1 MNILQD
7 KKKLKIAIGAGVA
20 VIAVII
26 GIAGVSMRGKKK
38 LDNSPKVIVEPYE
51 SSTDLDKKTANGLSG
66 DNAVS
71 GSDTD
76 SENVETES
84 FDPNELSDGQGYAY
98 PNGDAETI
106 ADNSPE
112 EKMEET
118 ADVSEINDPNL
129 DEVVDEEGDGF
140 EYEVDTEME
149 KQDAE
154 AEKQV
159 SSNLGGSGEGLTG
172 NAATDYIFN
181 ELAERDR
188 AQEEMAARSGIG
200 Q

>member
-7 KKKLKIAIGAGVA
+7 KKKLGIAIGAGVA
-20 VIAVII
+20 VVAVII
-26 GIAGVSMRGKKK
+26 GIASVSMRGKKSA
-38 LDNSPKVIVEPYE
+38 DSPKVIVETYE
-51 SSTDLDKKTANGLSG
+51 GSTDLDKKTANGLGNGETVEGES
-66 DNAVS
+66 N
-71 GSDTD
+71 SDL
-76 SENVETES
+76 ETEP
-84 FDPNELSDGQGYAY
+84 FEKIDLSDGQGYAY

-112 EKMEET
+112 EKQEET
-118 ADVSEINDPNL
+118 ADVNEFSDPNL
-129 DEVVDEEGDGF
+129 DEVAEEDGDGF
-140 EYEVDTEME
+140 EYEVDPEME

-172 NAATDYIFN
+172 DAAVDYIFN

-188 AQEEMAARSGIG
+188 VQEEMAARSGIG
-200 Q
+200 E

>member
-7 KKKLKIAIGAGVA
+7 KKKLGIAIGAGVA

-38 LDNSPKVIVEPYE
+38 LADSPKVIVETYE
-51 SSTDLDKKTANGLSG
+51 GSTDLDKKTANRLGNGETIEGES
-66 DNAVS
+66 N
-71 GSDTD
+71 SDL
-76 SENVETES
+76 ETEP
-84 FDPNELSDGQGYAY
+84 FEKIDLSDGQGYAY
-98 PNGDAETI
+98 PNGDAETV

-112 EKMEET
+112 EKQEET
-118 ADVSEINDPNL
+118 ADVNEFSDPNL
-129 DEVVDEEGDGF
+129 DEVAEEDGDGF
-140 EYEVDTEME
+140 EYEVDSEME

-172 NAATDYIFN
+172 DAAVDYIFN

-188 AQEEMAARSGIG
+188 VQEEMAARSGIG
-200 Q
+200 E

>member
-7 KKKLKIAIGAGVA
+7 KKKLGIAIGAGVA
-20 VIAVII
+20 IIAVII
-26 GIAGVSMRGKKK
+26 GIASVSMRGKKSA
-38 LDNSPKVIVEPYE
+38 DSPKVTVETSE
-51 SSTDLDKKTANGLSG
+51 GSTALDKKTANGLGNGETADGES
-66 DNAVS
+66 N
-71 GSDTD
+71 SDL
-76 SENVETES
+76 ETEP
-84 FDPNELSDGQGYAY
+84 FEKIDLSDGQGYAY

-112 EKMEET
+112 EKQEET
-118 ADVSEINDPNL
+118 ADVNEFSDPNL
-129 DEVVDEEGDGF
+129 DEVAEEEGDGF
-140 EYEVDTEME
+140 EYEVDPEME

-172 NAATDYIFN
+172 DAAVDYIFN

-200 Q
+200 E

>member
-7 KKKLKIAIGAGVA
+7 KKKLGIAIGAGVA

-26 GIAGVSMRGKKK
+26 GIASVSMRGKKSA
-38 LDNSPKVIVEPYE
+38 DSPKVTVETSE
-51 SSTDLDKKTANGLSG
+51 GSTDLDKKTANGLENGETADGES
-66 DNAVS
+66 N
-71 GSDTD
+71 SDL
-76 SENVETES
+76 ETEP
-84 FDPNELSDGQGYAY
+84 FEKIDLSDGQGYAY

-112 EKMEET
+112 EKQEET
-118 ADVSEINDPNL
+118 ADVNEFSDPNL
-129 DEVVDEEGDGF
+129 DEVNEEEGDGF
-140 EYEVDTEME
+140 EYEVDPKME

-172 NAATDYIFN
+172 DAAVDYIFN

-200 Q
+200 E

>member
-7 KKKLKIAIGAGVA
+7 KKKLGIAIGAGVA

-26 GIAGVSMRGKKK
+26 GIASVSMRGKK
-38 LDNSPKVIVEPYE
+38 LADSQKVIVETYE
-51 SSTDLDKKTANGLSG
+51 GSTDLDKKTANGLDNNG
-66 DNAVS
+66 DTA
-71 GSDTD
+71 GSNSQD
-76 SENVETES
+76 SDSLETEA

-98 PNGDAETI
+98 PNGDAETV

-118 ADVSEINDPNL
+118 ADVSEFNDPNL

-140 EYEVDTEME
+140 EYEVDPEME

-154 AEKQV
+154 AESIAKT
-159 SSNLGGSGEGLTG
+159 NGGSGEGLTG
-172 NAATDYIFN
+172 DAAVDYIFN
-181 ELAERDR
+181 ELEERDR
-188 AQEEMAARSGIG
+188 VQAEMAARSGIG

>member
-7 KKKLKIAIGAGVA
+7 KKKLGIAIGAGVA

-26 GIAGVSMRGKKK
+26 GIAGLSMRGKKSA
-38 LDNSPKVIVEPYE
+38 DSPKTAVETIE
-51 SSTDLDKKTANGLSG
+51 GSTDLDKKTANGLDNNG
-66 DNAVS
+66 DTA
-71 GSDTD
+71 GSNSQD
-76 SENVETES
+76 SENLEKES

-98 PNGDAETI
+98 PNGDAETV

-118 ADVSEINDPNL
+118 ADVSEFNDPNL

-140 EYEVDTEME
+140 EYEVDPEMQ

-154 AEKQV
+154 AESVAKA
-159 SSNLGGSGEGLTG
+159 NGGGNGEGLTG
-172 NAATDYIFN
+172 DAAVDYIFN
-181 ELAERDR
+181 ELEERDR
-188 AQEEMAARSGIG
+188 VQADMAARSGIG

>member
-7 KKKLKIAIGAGVA
+7 KKKLGIAIGAGVA

-26 GIAGVSMRGKKK
+26 GIASLSMRGKKSI
-38 LDNSPKVIVEPYE
+38 DSPKAGVETVVD
-51 SSTDLDKKTANGLSG
+51 STDLDKKTANGLDG
-66 DNAVS
+66 GETANADNS
-71 GSDTD
+71 D
-76 SENVETES
+76 SEKLETES

-98 PNGDAETI
+98 PNGDAETV

-118 ADVSEINDPNL
+118 ADVSEFNDPNL

-140 EYEVDTEME
+140 EYEVDHEMQ

-154 AEKQV
+154 AESVAKA
-159 SSNLGGSGEGLTG
+159 NGGGNGEGLTG
-172 NAATDYIFN
+172 DAAVDYIFN
-181 ELAERDR
+181 ELEERDR
-188 AQEEMAARSGIG
+188 VQADMAARSGIG

>member
-7 KKKLKIAIGAGVA
+7 KKKLGIAIGAGVA
-20 VIAVII
+20 VIAIII
-26 GIAGVSMRGKKK
+26 GIVGVYMRGNKSA
-38 LDNSPKVIVEPYE
+38 DSPKVTVETSE
-51 SSTDLDKKTANGLSG
+51 GSTNLDKKTANGL
-66 DNAVS
+66 DNNGETLDS
-71 GSDTD
+71 NNQD
-76 SENVETES
+76 SEKLETES

-98 PNGDAETI
+98 PNGDAETV

-140 EYEVDTEME
+140 EYEVDPEME

-154 AEKQV
+154 AESVAKA
-159 SSNLGGSGEGLTG
+159 NGGSGEGLTG
-172 NAATDYIFN
+172 DAAVDYIFN

-188 AQEEMAARSGIG
+188 VQEEMAARSGIG

>member
-38 LDNSPKVIVEPYE
+38 LADSPKVIVEPYE
-51 SSTDLDKKTANGLSG
+51 SSTDLDKKTANGLNG
-66 DNAVS
+66 DNAVI

-106 ADNSPE
+106 TDNSPE

-140 EYEVDTEME
+140 EYEVDPEME

>member
-7 KKKLKIAIGAGVA
+7 KKKLGIAIGAGVA

-26 GIAGVSMRGKKK
+26 GIASVSMRGKK
-38 LDNSPKVIVEPYE
+38 LADSPKTAVETIE
-51 SSTDLDKKTANGLSG
+51 GSTDLDKKTANGLDNNG
-66 DNAVS
+66 DTA
-71 GSDTD
+71 GSNSKD
-76 SENVETES
+76 SDSLETEA

-98 PNGDAETI
+98 PNGDAETV

-118 ADVSEINDPNL
+118 ADVSEFNDPNL

-140 EYEVDTEME
+140 EYEVDPEME

-154 AEKQV
+154 AESVAKA
-159 SSNLGGSGEGLTG
+159 NGGSGEGLTG
-172 NAATDYIFN
+172 DAAVDYIFN
-181 ELAERDR
+181 ELEERDR
-188 AQEEMAARSGIG
+188 VQAEMAARSGIG